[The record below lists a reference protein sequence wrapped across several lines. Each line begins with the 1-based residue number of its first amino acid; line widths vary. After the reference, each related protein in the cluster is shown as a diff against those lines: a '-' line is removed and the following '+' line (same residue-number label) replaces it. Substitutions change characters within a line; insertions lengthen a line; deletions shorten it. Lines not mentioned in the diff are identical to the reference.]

1 MRVIGNG
8 IEEIIVLKEIEERK
22 IKMKHNLKRGFILA
36 GILVAMAG
44 LAGCGG
50 SGKTDSTEV
59 NVGYFNNVTHAQ
71 ALYMKAEGTLEEA
84 FGEDVTVNWTAF
96 NAGPSEVEAL
106 FAGDIDIG
114 YIGPV
119 PAITANVKSNGDVTI
134 LSGATK
140 AGAELIKASGSDIQ
154 SVKDLDG
161 KTVAIPQIGNTQH
174 LCLLKLLSDNGLA
187 PVDEGGTV
195 NVTAVENA
203 DVLNMMDQGNIDA
216 ALVPEPWGTTLVNS
230 GAEIVLDYDE
240 VYKEGDYPVAVVVV
254 RNEFMAEHPDL
265 VEEFLAEHE
274 EVTAYMQEN
283 VDECAVVVNDEIN
296 AATGKSLDEATLKS
310 AFGKIVISSEVNEE
324 AIRDFADISLEQGFI
339 EEDMKDIFANAQ

>member
-1 MRVIGNG
+1 MRKG
-8 IEEIIVLKEIEERK
+8 
-22 IKMKHNLKRGFILA
+22 LKRGFILM
-36 GILVAMAG
+36 GILAAMTG
-44 LAGCGG
+44 LVGCGN
-50 SGKTDSTEV
+50 SEKADSTEV
-59 NVGYFNNVTHAQ
+59 NIGYFNNVTHAQ
-71 ALYMKAEGTLEEA
+71 ALYMKAEGTLEET
-84 FGEDVTVNWTAF
+84 FGEDVKVNWTAF

-119 PAITANVKSNGDVTI
+119 PAITANVKSDGDVTI

-216 ALVPEPWGTTLVNS
+216 ALVPEPWGTTLVNN

-240 VYKEGDYPVAVVVV
+240 VYNNGDYPVAVVVV
-254 RNEFMAEHPDL
+254 RNEFMEEHPDL
-265 VEEFLAEHE
+265 VEEFLEKHE
-274 EVTAYMQEN
+274 EVTTYMQEN
-283 VDECAVVVNDEIN
+283 IGESAAVVNDEIN
-296 AATGKSLDEATLKS
+296 AATGKSLDEATLES
-310 AFGKIVISSEVNEE
+310 AFGKIVISSEVNED
-324 AIRDFADISLEQGFI
+324 AIDDFAEISLEQGFI
-339 EEDMKDIFANAQ
+339 SEEVKNIFSK

>member
-1 MRVIGNG
+1 MRKSLNRG
-8 IEEIIVLKEIEERK
+8 IALLG
-22 IKMKHNLKRGFILA
+22 MLA
-36 GILVAMAG
+36 AMTGLV
-44 LAGCGG
+44 GCGG
-50 SGKTDSTEV
+50 SVEKDRTKV
-59 NVGYFNNVTHAQ
+59 NIGYFNNVTHAQ
-71 ALYMKAEGTLEEA
+71 ALYMKANGTLEETL
-84 FGEDVTVNWTAF
+84 GEDVKVNWTAF

-140 AGAELIKASGSDIQ
+140 AGAELIKASSSDIQ

-174 LCLLKLLSDNGLA
+174 LCLLKLLSDNGMA

-216 ALVPEPWGTTLVNS
+216 ALVPEPWGTTLVNN

-240 VYKEGDYPVAVVVV
+240 VYNNGDYPVAVVVV
-254 RNEFMAEHPDL
+254 RNEFMEEHPDL
-265 VEEFLAEHE
+265 VEEFLAKHE
-274 EVTAYMQEN
+274 EVTSYMQEN
-283 VDECAVVVNDEIN
+283 IGESAAVVNDEIN
-296 AATGKSLDEATLKS
+296 AATGKSLDEATLES

-324 AIRDFADISLEQGFI
+324 AIDDFAEISLEQGFI
-339 EEDMKDIFANAQ
+339 SEEVKNIFAK

>member
-1 MRVIGNG
+1 
-8 IEEIIVLKEIEERK
+8 
-22 IKMKHNLKRGFILA
+22 MKHNLKKGFILT
-36 GILVAMAG
+36 GIIAAMAG

-50 SGKTDSTEV
+50 SGKTETTEV

-71 ALYMKAEGTLEEA
+71 ALYMKAEGTLEET

-106 FAGDIDIG
+106 FAGEIDIG

-119 PAITANVKSNGDVTI
+119 PAITANVKSDGDVTI

-240 VYKEGDYPVAVVVV
+240 VYKDGDYPVAVVVV
-254 RNEFMAEHPDL
+254 RNEFMEEHPDL
-265 VEEFLAEHE
+265 VNEFLAKHE
-274 EVTAYMQEN
+274 EVTTYMQEN

-310 AFGKIVISSEVNEE
+310 AFGKIVISDEVNEE

-339 EEDMKDIFANAQ
+339 EEDMKDIFANIQ